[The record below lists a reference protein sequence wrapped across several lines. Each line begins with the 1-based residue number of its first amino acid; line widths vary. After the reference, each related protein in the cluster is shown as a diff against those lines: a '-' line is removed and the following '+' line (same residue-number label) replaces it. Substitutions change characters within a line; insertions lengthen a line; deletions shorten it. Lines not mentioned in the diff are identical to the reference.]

1 MRMNKCAY
9 LFAAA
14 LVASTVGM
22 TSCSNEDVAGI
33 ENIQGQETKVS
44 MALSVA
50 PSTRATADEV
60 NLGEKK
66 AISNV
71 AVVPMVGS
79 APQTPVLWD
88 NIANTG
94 SSDVKTVDL
103 LSSVNGFKVYGNL
116 ETTVQYAAIKQA
128 KPNDMK
134 LTDEMFALKS
144 DGAPMINTVQCYKPH
159 TQLYYYRNVKA
170 GEFWTAN
177 NGASWAEASDWSKA
191 QNIGS
196 AKYVKVD
203 NINYA
208 VGVLAAAVMN
218 GDGENKCFYS
228 SEEDANGEG
237 TSAMTAAT
245 AGVTVSAVLVEG
257 QKDFTVDFATT
268 GAAKTIYVAADKSGA
283 FSSTKIN
290 STSDAA
296 ANGNVFSVV
305 SPTAN
310 GEAVNVNIEF
320 NLPAGAFLKTTTGKV
335 IGSADNATKFY
346 LGLKMTKDEKHTNE
360 VFAADFVTILNA
372 TVKNWGIAS
381 ETPVEVTDA
390 QIGVV
395 FDVEWEEGNIYEVEI

>member
-33 ENIQGQETKVS
+33 ENIQGQQTKVS
-44 MALSVA
+44 LGLSVKGA
-50 PSTRATADEV
+50 GVNTKAAGADM
-60 NLGEKK
+60 NFDGQADIKN
-66 AISNV
+66 I
-71 AVVPMVGS
+71 AVVPFAGS
-79 APQTPVLWD
+79 AVQKPIPFA
-88 NIANTG
+88 NITDG
-94 SSDVKTVDL
+94 STTEIKTVQM
-103 LSSVNGFKVYGNL
+103 VNTVDEFKVYGNL
-116 ETTVQYAAIKQA
+116 TDNQYNKVKDGVYGLSDA
-128 KPNDMK
+128 D
-134 LTDEMFALKS
+134 FALTEASNVGGK
-144 DGAPMINTVQCYKPH
+144 QCYNPH
-159 TQLYYYRNVKA
+159 TQLYYFADAKSFYRA
-170 GEFWTAN
+170 TE
-177 NGASWAEASDWSKA
+177 GADWSTA
-191 QNIGS
+191 SYGS
-196 AKYVKVD
+196 AVTGAINDAKYIKID
-203 NINYA
+203 NVNYA

-218 GDGENKCFYS
+218 GDETACFYTN
-228 SEEDANGEG
+228 EEATTG
-237 TSAMTAAT
+237 AMNAAT

-257 QKDFTVDFATT
+257 QKDFTVNFTT
-268 GAAKTIYVAADKSGA
+268 KDDAKTIYVAADKSGA

-381 ETPVEVTDA
+381 ETPVTVTDA

-395 FDVEWEEGNIYEVEI
+395 FDVAWQQGNIYEVEI